1 MPDEADWVARARDGD
16 HDAFAWLVARHADA
30 ARRTA
35 LHYGAGDDADDLVQ
49 EAMVRAFRRLSEYRG
64 EAPFRS
70 WLLSIVANEARNLHR
85 SRRRRDEAGA
95 KLAWSTPR
103 PPPVDSALEV
113 ALASEQQRELIAAM
127 RGLSPIEQEVI
138 THRFLLDRSEAETAA
153 HLDVPVGTVKSR
165 TSRALARLRTRLGVA
180 IAVAIAAGVIAVVPN
195 TRAAVAD
202 IVSHILRF
210 AGVEIHISSAPSG
223 LVPTAPL
230 PSVAALPSQRAVSLD
245 EARQLTR
252 LPVGVPS
259 SLGPPQAVLVS
270 DPAPDGSPRVVS
282 LLYRGGAVRIDEYA
296 GEVDL
301 TFTKV
306 ASNVTFVQVRDLP
319 AVWIDGFHELS
330 YVDQMGQVHPATIR
344 VAGPTLLWQ
353 NGSVAYRIEGLA
365 SADEAVAV
373 AESIEV

>member
-1 MPDEADWVARARDGD
+1 VPDEADCVARARDGD

-49 EAMVRAFRRLSEYRG
+49 EAMVKAFRRLSEYRG

-95 KLAWSTPR
+95 RLARSTPP

-113 ALASEQQRELIAAM
+113 ALAAERQRELIAAM

-180 IAVAIAAGVIAVVPN
+180 IAVAVAAGVIAVVPN

-210 AGVEIHISSAPSG
+210 AGVEIHI
-223 LVPTAPL
+223 
-230 PSVAALPSQRAVSLD
+230 
-245 EARQLTR
+245 
-252 LPVGVPS
+252 
-259 SLGPPQAVLVS
+259 
-270 DPAPDGSPRVVS
+270 
-282 LLYRGGAVRIDEYA
+282 
-296 GEVDL
+296 
-301 TFTKV
+301 
-306 ASNVTFVQVRDLP
+306 
-319 AVWIDGFHELS
+319 
-330 YVDQMGQVHPATIR
+330 
-344 VAGPTLLWQ
+344 
-353 NGSVAYRIEGLA
+353 
-365 SADEAVAV
+365 
-373 AESIEV
+373 

>member
-1 MPDEADWVARARDGD
+1 VPDEAEWVARARDGD

-49 EAMVRAFRRLSEYRG
+49 EAMVKAFRRLSEYRG

-70 WLLSIVANEARNLHR
+70 WLLAIVANEARNLHR

-95 KLAWSTPR
+95 KLARSTP
-103 PPPVDSALEV
+103 PPPPADSALEV
-113 ALASEQQRELIAAM
+113 ALASERQRELIAAM

-180 IAVAIAAGVIAVVPN
+180 IAVAIAAGIIALVPN

-202 IVSHILRF
+202 VVSHILHF
-210 AGVEIHISSAPSG
+210 AGVDIHISGAPSG
-223 LVPTAPL
+223 PLPTA
-230 PSVAALPSQRAVSLD
+230 AALPSQREVSLA
-245 EARQLTR
+245 EARRLTR
-252 LPVGVPS
+252 LPIGVPS
-259 SLGPPQAVLVS
+259 ALGAPETVLVS
-270 DPAPDGSPRVVS
+270 DLAVDGSPRVVS

-296 GEVDL
+296 GQVDT

-306 ASNVTFVQVRDLP
+306 ASNVDFIQVKNLP
-319 AVWIDGFHELS
+319 AVWIDGYHELS
-330 YVDQMGQVHPATIR
+330 YVDLMGKVHPATIR

-353 NGSVAYRIEGLA
+353 NGSVAYRIEGFG
-365 SADEAVAV
+365 SEADAVAV

>member
-1 MPDEADWVARARDGD
+1 VPDEADWVARARDGD
-16 HDAFAWLVARHADA
+16 HDAFAWLVARHVDA

-49 EAMVRAFRRLSEYRG
+49 EAMVKAFRRLAEFRG

-95 KLAWSTPR
+95 KLARSTPP

-113 ALASEQQRELIAAM
+113 ALAAERQRELIAAM

-180 IAVAIAAGVIAVVPN
+180 IAVAVAAGVIAVVPN

-210 AGVEIHISSAPSG
+210 AGVEIQISGAPSG
-223 LVPTAPL
+223 PL
-230 PSVAALPSQRAVSLD
+230 PLVAPLPSQRAVSLD
-245 EARQLTR
+245 EARHMTR
-252 LPVGVPS
+252 LPIGVPS
-259 SLGPPQAVLVS
+259 SLGAPETVWVS
-270 DPAPDGSPRVVS
+270 DLAVDGSPRVVS

-306 ASNVTFVQVRDLP
+306 APNVAFVQVQGLP
-319 AVWIDGFHELS
+319 AVWVDGFHELS
-330 YVDQMGQVHPATIR
+330 YVDVMGTVHPATVR

-353 NGSVAYRIEGLA
+353 NGPVAYRIEGLA
-365 SADEAVAV
+365 SAAEAIAV
-373 AESIEV
+373 AESIAV